1 MDGWGDSG
9 HLNRCENERLDAG
22 WVADRWVDPTSVL
35 LAVDDS
41 GRISVNPT
49 GTGLSERTPSGSFE
63 SQRHFLLGISRGRA
77 IFVEAA
83 GSEPAAG
90 LRELMPRVGEADREV
105 AVAAVALINWHA
117 TSPHCGRCGALTDVT
132 SAGLV
137 RHCPACG
144 RDRFPRSDPAI
155 IVAIVDAEDRLLLG
169 HQAVW
174 PTGRMS
180 ILAGFVSAGESL
192 EQAVHREVLEE
203 SGLQL
208 SAVRYLGSQPWPFPR
223 SLMLGFVARAA
234 GSRIKVDGIEIEH
247 ARWFSRDDLTAA
259 EAAEEV
265 GLPGS
270 ASIAQRII
278 GHWRDGTLPAP
289 EA

>member
-1 MDGWGDSG
+1 
-9 HLNRCENERLDAG
+9 
-22 WVADRWVDPTSVL
+22 
-35 LAVDDS
+35 
-41 GRISVNPT
+41 
-49 GTGLSERTPSGSFE
+49 
-63 SQRHFLLGISRGRA
+63 
-77 IFVEAA
+77 
-83 GSEPAAG
+83 
-90 LRELMPRVGEADREV
+90 MPRVGEADREV

-192 EQAVHREVLEE
+192 EQAVYGFDDEVQSNTLDSHVSRLRRKLTEAGAQVE
-203 SGLQL
+203 IHAIRG
-208 SAVRYLGSQPWPFPR
+208 VGYL
-223 SLMLGFVARAA
+223 LKAA
-234 GSRIKVDGIEIEH
+234 S
-247 ARWFSRDDLTAA
+247 
-259 EAAEEV
+259 
-265 GLPGS
+265 
-270 ASIAQRII
+270 
-278 GHWRDGTLPAP
+278 
-289 EA
+289 